1 MKLSAEI
8 LEPTGESDNP
18 LKFLAGFVLGV
29 PLDAEIRGLV
39 HSQHLRVRVRYPD
52 QTMQLTIPQESHL
65 KIMNRYPTESLM
77 GESDALNDDPVEHRL
92 RTTVLVSHQV
102 WTESSHVE
110 LSLVLDVA
118 DPELPSTLKRWRGFS
133 EDSFI
138 VELCKPV
145 RVLVSPKP
153 VKRGI

>member
-1 MKLSAEI
+1 MEI

-29 PLDAEIRGLV
+29 AMDAEIHGLIY
-39 HSQHLRVRVRYPD
+39 SQYLRVRVRYPD
-52 QTMQLTIPQESHL
+52 QQIQLTIPQESHL
-65 KIMNRYPTESLM
+65 RIVNQFPHDHPTTRDDELVSL
-77 GESDALNDDPVEHRL
+77 PEHRL

-110 LSLVLDVA
+110 LSLVLDVT
-118 DPELPSTLKRWRGFS
+118 DPEVPPALKRWRGFS

-145 RVLVSPKP
+145 RVLVSPKSI
-153 VKRGI
+153 KRGI

>member
-1 MKLSAEI
+1 MKLSCEI
-8 LEPTGESDNP
+8 VEPTGESDNP

-29 PLDAEIRGLV
+29 PIEAEIQGLV
-39 HSQHLRVRVRYPD
+39 HSQYLRVRVRYPD
-52 QTMQLTIPQESHL
+52 QQTHLSIPEESHL
-65 KIMNRYPTESLM
+65 KIITSPFIA
-77 GESDALNDDPVEHRL
+77 DAQITAASECSSHEHRL

-110 LSLVLDVA
+110 LSLVLDVT
-118 DPELPSTLKRWRGFS
+118 DPEVPHSLKRWRGFS
-133 EDSFI
+133 EESFV